1 MLDENV
7 NIAVIGLGYVG
18 FPLAMELSKKYNTIG
33 FDLDKTRVEELNNGF
48 DRTNEIS
55 EKKILEQKS
64 FKATSDKSDLKKSNI
79 YIVTVPTP
87 VEGNNTP
94 NLEPL
99 LSASAMVG
107 ELLIKNDLVIFEST
121 VFPGCTEQVC
131 VPVLEE
137 KSNLVYNKDFFCG
150 YSPERINPG
159 DSKYG
164 LTSIIKVVS
173 GSNNEILD
181 KVNSLYESIIPAG
194 TFKVSSIAVA
204 EASKVIENTQRDVNI
219 ALINEFSIIF
229 DKLNINTNEVL
240 KASGTKWNFLPFKPG
255 LVGGHCIGVDP
266 YYLTHKAM
274 EVGYH
279 PEMIL
284 AGRKINDNMGIFI
297 ADKTISELAQQNISP
312 LNANITILGLSFKEN
327 CPDIR
332 NTKVVSII
340 DRLEQYGCQ
349 LKITDPLV
357 IPEEAK
363 NQYDIDLVNFENI
376 TSQDAIILAVCHD
389 DYVKFSLSDWDNIL
403 IKRGVVID
411 VKSVYSLDYFNETQ
425 IRYWSL

>member
-64 FKATSDKSDLKKSNI
+64 FKATSDKSDINKSNI

-137 KSNLVYNKDFFCG
+137 KSNLA
-150 YSPERINPG
+150 
-159 DSKYG
+159 
-164 LTSIIKVVS
+164 
-173 GSNNEILD
+173 NN
-181 KVNSLYESIIPAG
+181 S
-194 TFKVSSIAVA
+194 
-204 EASKVIENTQRDVNI
+204 
-219 ALINEFSIIF
+219 
-229 DKLNINTNEVL
+229 
-240 KASGTKWNFLPFKPG
+240 
-255 LVGGHCIGVDP
+255 
-266 YYLTHKAM
+266 
-274 EVGYH
+274 
-279 PEMIL
+279 
-284 AGRKINDNMGIFI
+284 
-297 ADKTISELAQQNISP
+297 
-312 LNANITILGLSFKEN
+312 
-327 CPDIR
+327 
-332 NTKVVSII
+332 
-340 DRLEQYGCQ
+340 
-349 LKITDPLV
+349 
-357 IPEEAK
+357 
-363 NQYDIDLVNFENI
+363 
-376 TSQDAIILAVCHD
+376 
-389 DYVKFSLSDWDNIL
+389 
-403 IKRGVVID
+403 
-411 VKSVYSLDYFNETQ
+411 
-425 IRYWSL
+425 

>member
-64 FKATSDKSDLKKSNI
+64 FKATSDKSDIKKSNI